1 MAVKVD
7 PQKCTGC
14 GLCVDACPT
23 EAISIVDGLA
33 VIDEDLCTECG
44 LCIDECPTEALD
56 LP

>member
-7 PQKCTGC
+7 PQQCTGC
-14 GLCVDACPT
+14 GLCVDACPV
-23 EAISIVDGLA
+23 EAITIVDGLA

-44 LCIDECPTEALD
+44 LCVEECPTGAPE